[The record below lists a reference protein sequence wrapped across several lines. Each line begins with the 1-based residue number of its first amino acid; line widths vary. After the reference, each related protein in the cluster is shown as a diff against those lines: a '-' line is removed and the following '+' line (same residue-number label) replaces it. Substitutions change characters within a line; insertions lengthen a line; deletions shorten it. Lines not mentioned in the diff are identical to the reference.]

1 MSILSPFHFRPAQEC
16 QKIFKATLPMDH
28 EQAKAKVFCY
38 LPFWGTI
45 MIFTFNEPLDF
56 RNYSKPHQPHIYD
69 RLLPKQGWHRLE
81 KYLNIQDFLEKSLK
95 IKFALRSTGKA
106 L

>member
-1 MSILSPFHFRPAQEC
+1 MLSWTLWHSLLFKMSILSHFHFRPAQEC

-38 LPFWGTI
+38 LPFWATI
-45 MIFTFNEPLDF
+45 MIFTFSMLTFNEPLDF

-69 RLLPKQGWHRLE
+69 RLLPKQGLHRLE
-81 KYLNIQDFLEKSLK
+81 G
-95 IKFALRSTGKA
+95 T
-106 L
+106 